1 MLHSERPIK
10 RGNIDAALE
19 AGGCAACRRPAAL
32 RRFRNADPKL
42 VAIPLAATEPFSGAV
57 ARPPNMIDIVSATRL
72 PEAEF
77 WANSALGQ
85 SLRRLSFDGRLRPRV
100 SFENRRGLPD
110 VFNSALTAADANDM
124 LVFVHD
130 DVWLE
135 DFFLVNRISEG
146 LRAYDVIGL
155 AGNRRLPKHHV
166 SWNYVDTNLT
176 WDDLANLS
184 GIIAH
189 GLQPFGNID
198 CMGSVPADCELLDG
212 VFLAANRHTLLA
224 KSVQFDPRFDFHFYD
239 IDFCRTARQQGLRLG
254 TWPISITHQSDGA
267 FGDAHWRKLYEV
279 YAQKWGDEVAALR
292 G

>member
-1 MLHSERPIK
+1 
-10 RGNIDAALE
+10 
-19 AGGCAACRRPAAL
+19 
-32 RRFRNADPKL
+32 
-42 VAIPLAATEPFSGAV
+42 
-57 ARPPNMIDIVSATRL
+57 MIDIVSATRL

-110 VFNSALTAADANDM
+110 VFNSALTAADANGM

-130 DVWLE
+130 DVWLD
-135 DFFLVNRISEG
+135 DFFLFNRISEG

-166 SWNYVDTNLT
+166 SWNYIDTHLT

-189 GLQPFGNID
+189 GLQPFGHID

-212 VFLAANRHTLLA
+212 VLMAANRHALLE
-224 KSVQFDPRFDFHFYD
+224 KSVRFDPRFDFHFYD

-254 TWPISITHQSDGA
+254 TWPIAVTHQSDGA
-267 FGDAHWRKLYEV
+267 FGDAHWRQLYEV
-279 YAQKWGDEVAALR
+279 YVQKWGDQAPALPS
-292 G
+292 